1 MGQPSP
7 YDDEDD
13 SSLNESED
21 DEIVAVM
28 TDDKFYQQVN
38 DLIHSIM
45 AGEYTM
51 DAALINIQQIKHGFS
66 KNNEACLGAILPA
79 ILNEVADMMNDG
91 MKRQQKLAV
100 LEDKLPK
107 FKDMLNAFISDNDDE
122 VEIIYLVTRTCSQ
135 KMDLLGECFYLILQ
149 LLWNESII
157 HDQAILDWLSSA
169 HTKVDNADQQ
179 EDQKEEEKEPLP
191 GDSYGSEGEE
201 EESIPIDHMRQFL
214 AGMKKFEEHLQSQAQ
229 GEGEEDAEY
238 YDEEEGGEEY

>member
-66 KNNEACLGAILPA
+66 KNNEAC
-79 ILNEVADMMNDG
+79 
-91 MKRQQKLAV
+91 
-100 LEDKLPK
+100 
-107 FKDMLNAFISDNDDE
+107 
-122 VEIIYLVTRTCSQ
+122 
-135 KMDLLGECFYLILQ
+135 
-149 LLWNESII
+149 
-157 HDQAILDWLSSA
+157 
-169 HTKVDNADQQ
+169 
-179 EDQKEEEKEPLP
+179 
-191 GDSYGSEGEE
+191 
-201 EESIPIDHMRQFL
+201 
-214 AGMKKFEEHLQSQAQ
+214 
-229 GEGEEDAEY
+229 
-238 YDEEEGGEEY
+238 

>member
-1 MGQPSP
+1 M
-7 YDDEDD
+7 
-13 SSLNESED
+13 
-21 DEIVAVM
+21 
-28 TDDKFYQQVN
+28 N

-79 ILNEVADMMNDG
+79 ILNEVTDMMNDD
-91 MKRQQKLAV
+91 MKRTQKLAV
-100 LEDKLPK
+100 LEDKLPM

-169 HTKVDNADQQ
+169 HTKVENAD
-179 EDQKEEEKEPLP
+179 
-191 GDSYGSEGEE
+191 
-201 EESIPIDHMRQFL
+201 
-214 AGMKKFEEHLQSQAQ
+214 
-229 GEGEEDAEY
+229 
-238 YDEEEGGEEY
+238 